1 MQGKVARAFNML
13 TGDEVA
19 IKSELLHL
27 EHETNH
33 PPALAYE
40 AAVYKLL
47 RKPSLGFPCVHWT
60 GKDSGNYVLILDRLG
75 PNLGALHK
83 FCRRKFSLRTVCMLA
98 QQMVS
103 PPAMFV
109 SRRLW
114 R

>member
-1 MQGKVARAFNML
+1 ML

-19 IKSELLHL
+19 LKTEPLHI

-47 RKPSLGFPCVHWT
+47 GKPSVGFPYMRWA
-60 GKDSGNYVLILDRLG
+60 GKDNGNYVLILDKLG
-75 PNLGALHK
+75 PNLAALHR
-83 FCRRKFSLRTVCMLA
+83 FCRRKFSMRTVCILA

-103 PPAMFV
+103 PAQSP
-109 SRRLW
+109 SRRVW
-114 R
+114 G